1 MGIELLTDNEVAQLR
16 SLIVSVRN
24 VVIICHVNADGDAL
38 GSSLAW
44 SEYLQQQGKSVHVL
58 APDQY
63 PDFLHWMPGQMDIV
77 RYDKKSDEAKALIQG
92 CDLVCILDL
101 NTLSRAGAELE
112 SILQEA
118 DKPTLLIDHHLNPS
132 VKTVQSVS
140 LFLHITISDLPS
152 SSSISPR
159 SPCMALLSL
168 TLLPRSWR

>member
-16 SLIVSVRN
+16 SLIVSVRD

-44 SEYLQQQGKSVHVL
+44 SEYLRQQGKSVHVI

-63 PDFLHWMPGQMDIV
+63 PDFLHWMPGQMGIV

-101 NTLSRAGAELE
+101 NVLSRTGSELE
-112 SILQEA
+112 NVLSEA

-132 VKTVQSVS
+132 IKTVQSVS
-140 LFLHITISDLPS
+140 FPGSQAPARLSFALFTNWAA
-152 SSSISPR
+152 
-159 SPCMALLSL
+159 M
-168 TLLPRSWR
+168 TT